1 MTVTLRPYQQKIEDE
16 CRAAL
21 FKGEKKICVVA
32 PTGSGKTALFA
43 DISQRAASK
52 TNRVLILTHRR
63 EIMEQTTGALFRLGV
78 VAGQIASDR
87 AMTRESVQVAMVG
100 TLIHRLGRARR
111 PDLIIIDECFPEGT
125 NIDGIDIKNI
135 KIGDIVNSYNH
146 KNNTIE
152 LKEVINIFSRNYKKT
167 WYKIN
172 LSNGKNIICT
182 EGHPIYTKEK
192 GYIPAMYLTSNDAIL
207 YTNTHEMPKLQQRNN
222 SRSQTLKSS
231 VQILFNKMQ
240 IRIQKQEHSR
250 SSKTLLLRMWERS
263 DLRKKA
269 IPCLGD
275 EKREGLLFGR
285 VQKKSDVSYIIKNNE
300 SDKFKKKGYN
310 FIQDERKKSDVNAW
324 NKRKNAGK
332 NEGEKIQG
340 TRRKWKNNKTTN
352 GALFGYWIQNGIR
365 NFYEKSARIFSKYS
379 NMLQTGFSI
388 SRKNVS
394 YRDRRERSF
403 EAMYKNK
410 RCKKRSGVE
419 FSRVESIEIYK
430 QGDRFKPG
438 WVPKNNTVYNL
449 HIKDNENYFANGILV
464 HNCHHAISPS
474 WFKILNYWSD
484 VPRIGF
490 TATPE
495 RLDGRGLGEIFSTM
509 ILGPTT
515 AQLVRDKWLAEP
527 ILYRPPHEITAKYHI
542 KRGDFDQGEQEQKM
556 SSRAI
561 VGDVIEHYR
570 QHLSGLPAVCFCVSI
585 KHSYLMAEQFKAAG
599 FTSAV
604 VEGGMKKSDR
614 DAALK
619 GLADGSVQVVCS
631 CDVISEGVD
640 VPVMAGAILL
650 RRTASLAL
658 YLQQAGRALRM
669 SPGKTDAVILDHAG
683 NYHLHGHVLDDR
695 NWTLN
700 ARSRKDRDERPPA
713 ITTCPVCYG
722 VWPGHPTTCPSCGF
736 EFEQPRDREQ
746 KPLHVLAGELV
757 RAGAPEDEAAR
768 AAEVYQRAMAA
779 KAKDRQKILLGAAF
793 RATDK
798 RTIKALA
805 EAIGYSAGWA
815 DWAWEYRTQKM
826 R

>member
-21 FKGEKKICVVA
+21 VRGDKKICVVA

-111 PDLIIIDECFPEGT
+111 PDLLIIDET
-125 NIDGIDIKNI
+125 
-135 KIGDIVNSYNH
+135 
-146 KNNTIE
+146 
-152 LKEVINIFSRNYKKT
+152 
-167 WYKIN
+167 
-172 LSNGKNIICT
+172 
-182 EGHPIYTKEK
+182 
-192 GYIPAMYLTSNDAIL
+192 
-207 YTNTHEMPKLQQRNN
+207 
-222 SRSQTLKSS
+222 
-231 VQILFNKMQ
+231 
-240 IRIQKQEHSR
+240 
-250 SSKTLLLRMWERS
+250 
-263 DLRKKA
+263 
-269 IPCLGD
+269 
-275 EKREGLLFGR
+275 
-285 VQKKSDVSYIIKNNE
+285 
-300 SDKFKKKGYN
+300 
-310 FIQDERKKSDVNAW
+310 
-324 NKRKNAGK
+324 
-332 NEGEKIQG
+332 
-340 TRRKWKNNKTTN
+340 
-352 GALFGYWIQNGIR
+352 
-365 NFYEKSARIFSKYS
+365 
-379 NMLQTGFSI
+379 
-388 SRKNVS
+388 
-394 YRDRRERSF
+394 
-403 EAMYKNK
+403 
-410 RCKKRSGVE
+410 
-419 FSRVESIEIYK
+419 
-430 QGDRFKPG
+430 
-438 WVPKNNTVYNL
+438 
-449 HIKDNENYFANGILV
+449 
-464 HNCHHAISPS
+464 HHAISPS
-474 WFKILNYWSD
+474 WSKILKYWSD

-561 VGDVIEHYR
+561 VGDVIDHYR
-570 QHLSGLPAVCFCVSI
+570 QHLSGLPAVCFCVSV
-585 KHSYLMAEQFKAAG
+585 KHSYLMAEQFRAAG

-614 DAALK
+614 DTALK
-619 GLADGSVQVVCS
+619 GLADGSIQIVCS

-683 NYHLHGHVLDDR
+683 NYHLHGHVLADR
-695 NWTLN
+695 EWTLN

-722 VWPGHPTTCPSCGF
+722 VWPGHPLTCPSCGF
-736 EFEQPRDREQ
+736 EFEEPRDREA
-746 KPLHVLAGELV
+746 KPLRILAGELV
-757 RAGAPEDEAAR
+757 RAGAPEDEAAQ

-798 RTIKALA
+798 RTVRALA

-815 DWAWEYRTQKM
+815 DWAWDYRTNKM